1 MKMNCHHAD
10 TCLSD
15 YWSGH
20 HLPHVMIPV
29 TRRKMSFAEIRRAI
43 RSEIAQGAVM
53 GSGDDARLLSAD
65 MVRPEEEEEEKRAD
79 ALTAAAYAAIN
90 RDVKG
95 ACKGQ
100 RYVDTGVEMT
110 DDEHADMVC
119 MYFVFTAEE

>member
-1 MKMNCHHAD
+1 MKMTCSHAG

-29 TRRKMSFAEIRRAI
+29 TRRKMSLAEIRRAI

-53 GSGDDARLLSAD
+53 GNGDDARLLSAD
-65 MVRPEEEEEEKRAD
+65 MARPEEEKRAD

-95 ACKGQ
+95 ARKGQ

-110 DDEHADMVC
+110 DDEHVETVWLF
-119 MYFVFTAEE
+119 FVFTVEE

>member
-1 MKMNCHHAD
+1 MKMTCSHAD

-20 HLPHVMIPV
+20 HFPHVMIPV
-29 TRRKMSFAEIRRAI
+29 TRRKMSLAEIRRLI
-43 RSEIAQGAVM
+43 RSELRQGAVM
-53 GSGDDARLLSAD
+53 GNGEYAHLLSAD
-65 MVRPEEEEEEKRAD
+65 MVQAGEEKRAD
-79 ALTAAAYAAIN
+79 ALIAAAYAAIN

-95 ACKGQ
+95 ARKGQ

-119 MYFVFTAEE
+119 MYFVFTVEE

>member
-1 MKMNCHHAD
+1 MKITCSHLD

-29 TRRKMSFAEIRRAI
+29 TRRKMSLAEIRRAI

-53 GSGDDARLLSAD
+53 GNGDDARLLSAD
-65 MVRPEEEEEEKRAD
+65 MVRPGEEKRAN

-95 ACKGQ
+95 ARKGQ
-100 RYVDTGVEMT
+100 RYVDTGVAGFS
-110 DDEHADMVC
+110 EHADTVYMF
-119 MYFVFTAEE
+119 FVFTVEE

>member
-1 MKMNCHHAD
+1 MKMTCSHAD

-20 HLPHVMIPV
+20 HLPYVMIPV
-29 TRRKMSFAEIRRAI
+29 TRRKMSLAEIRRAI

-65 MVRPEEEEEEKRAD
+65 MVRPEEEKRAD

-95 ACKGQ
+95 ARKGQ
-100 RYVDTGVEMT
+100 RYVDTGVAAVAEYDWQTAYMF
-110 DDEHADMVC
+110 
-119 MYFVFTAEE
+119 FVFMVEE

>member
-1 MKMNCHHAD
+1 MKMTCSHVD

-20 HLPHVMIPV
+20 HLPHVTIPV
-29 TRRKMSFAEIRRAI
+29 TRRKMSLAEIRRAI
-43 RSEIAQGAVM
+43 RSEIAQGAIM
-53 GSGDDARLLSAD
+53 GNGDDARLLSAD
-65 MVRPEEEEEEKRAD
+65 MVQPGEEKRAD

-95 ACKGQ
+95 ARKGQ

-110 DDEHADMVC
+110 DDEHVETVWLF
-119 MYFVFTAEE
+119 FVFTVEE

>member
-1 MKMNCHHAD
+1 MKMTCSHAG

-29 TRRKMSFAEIRRAI
+29 TRRKMSLAEIRRAI
-43 RSEIAQGAVM
+43 RSEIVQGAVM
-53 GSGDDARLLSAD
+53 GNGDDARLLSAD
-65 MVRPEEEEEEKRAD
+65 MARPEEEKRAD

-95 ACKGQ
+95 ARKGQ

-110 DDEHADMVC
+110 DDEHVETVWLF
-119 MYFVFTAEE
+119 FVFTVEE